1 MRHLTR
7 PTGVALAA
15 IGIQALMVF
24 AFTAP
29 AVHSAPHRIPL
40 AVSAP
45 APARGAIE
53 QRLTQAAPGAFSFHD
68 VADESAARAQL
79 TDRDAYGAVVV
90 TDQGPHM
97 LLASAASPTVAA
109 LLTEVGSHLA
119 PASAATTAAGSA
131 APVPAPAPAANVT
144 DVVPASGADPHGAA
158 FTSMVLPLVMSSLI
172 GGILLTIK
180 LPHLRE
186 RLLAVLLFAL
196 GGGAAVALIAGRAL
210 AFLPGSHLAVAAAV
224 AAPIFTIS
232 LFSTAAASLIGR
244 FGFAVAG
251 TIMMLLSN
259 PLSAASSAPELL
271 PTPWGR
277 IGQDLPAGAAATL
290 IRSTAFF
297 DGRGGRH
304 AAAVLGAWTAAAV
317 LMLAAAALRG
327 RLRARNVTVTTG
339 LGKAADRA
347 GAAEA
352 AEVAP
357 GQTARV
363 QMATVQLP
371 HRPA

>member
-29 AVHSAPHRIPL
+29 TVHSAPHKVPL

-45 APARGAIE
+45 APARAAIE
-53 QRLTQAAPGAFSFHD
+53 QRLATAAPGAFAVRE
-68 VADESAARAQL
+68 VADESAARAAL
-79 TDRDAYGAVVV
+79 TDREAYGAVVV

-97 LLASAASPTVAA
+97 LIASAASPTVAT

-119 PASAATTAAGSA
+119 PAGGNATAV
-131 APVPAPAPAANVT
+131 PVN
-144 DVVPASGADPHGAA
+144 DVVPASAADPHGAA

-172 GGILLTIK
+172 GGVLLTIK

-186 RLLAVLLFAL
+186 RALGLLLFAL
-196 GGGAAVALIAGRAL
+196 GGGASVALIAGHAL
-210 AFLPGSHLAVAAAV
+210 AFLPGSYLVLATAI
-224 AAPIFTIS
+224 AAPILTIS
-232 LFSTAAASLIGR
+232 AFSTATASLIGR
-244 FGFAVAG
+244 YGFAVAG

-290 IRSTAFF
+290 IRSVAFF
-297 DGRGGRH
+297 HGHGGTH
-304 AAAVLGAWTAAAV
+304 AEMVLGIWAS
-317 LMLAAAALRG
+317 AAALMLTAAG
-327 RLRARNVTVTTG
+327 LRARQRTG
-339 LGKAADRA
+339 KKAG
-347 GAAEA
+347 GAHAAHGGHGAHDTHAQNGHLAPLTQRSNEA
-352 AEVAP
+352 VAP
-357 GQTARV
+357 
-363 QMATVQLP
+363 
-371 HRPA
+371 

>member
-29 AVHSAPHRIPL
+29 TVHSAPHKVPL

-45 APARGAIE
+45 APARAAIE
-53 QRLTQAAPGAFSFHD
+53 QRLATAAPGAFAVRE
-68 VADESAARAQL
+68 VADESAARAAL
-79 TDRDAYGAVVV
+79 TDREAYGAVVV

-97 LLASAASPTVAA
+97 LIASAASPTVAT

-119 PASAATTAAGSA
+119 PADAA
-131 APVPAPAPAANVT
+131 APAGTAAPAASVT
-144 DVVPASGADPHGAA
+144 DVVPASAADPHGAA
-158 FTSMVLPLVMSSLI
+158 FTSMVLPMVMSSLI
-172 GGILLTIK
+172 GGVLLTIK

-186 RLLAVLLFAL
+186 RALGVLLFAL
-196 GGGAAVALIAGRAL
+196 GGGASVALIAGHAL
-210 AFLPGSHLAVAAAV
+210 AFLPGSYLALAAAI
-224 AAPIFTIS
+224 AAPILTIS
-232 LFSTAAASLIGR
+232 AFGTATASLIGR
-244 FGFAVAG
+244 YGFAVAG

-290 IRSTAFF
+290 IRSVAFF
-297 DGRGGRH
+297 QGHGGTH
-304 AAAVLGAWTAAAV
+304 AEVVLGVWAS
-317 LMLAAAALRG
+317 AAALMLTAAG
-327 RLRARNVTVTTG
+327 LRAQLRTG
-339 LGKAADRA
+339 KKAGGAHAAHGVHGAHGGHVQSGHLDEHAPTQVA
-347 GAAEA
+347 G
-352 AEVAP
+352 V
-357 GQTARV
+357 
-363 QMATVQLP
+363 
-371 HRPA
+371 

>member
-15 IGIQALMVF
+15 IGIQAVMVF

-29 AVHSAPHRIPL
+29 AAHSAPHKVPL
-40 AVSAP
+40 VVSAP
-45 APARGAIE
+45 APLRATIE
-53 QRLTQAAPGAFSFHD
+53 QRLDHAAPGAFAVREVS
-68 VADESAARAQL
+68 DEASARAAL

-90 TDQGPHM
+90 TSHGPHM
-97 LLASAASPTVAA
+97 LVASAASPTVAT

-119 PASAATTAAGSA
+119 SPDSTGSAPSSGSA
-131 APVPAPAPAANVT
+131 ASTGTPAEVT
-144 DVVPASGADPHGAA
+144 DVVPASTADPHGAA

-172 GGILLTIK
+172 GGVLLTIK

-186 RLLAVLLFAL
+186 RALGTLLFAL
-196 GGGAAVALIAGRAL
+196 GGGGSVALIAGHAL
-210 AFLPGSHLAVAAAV
+210 AFLPGAFLPLAAAT
-224 AAPIFTIS
+224 AAPIATIS
-232 LFSTAAASLIGR
+232 LFSTATASLVGR
-244 FGFAVAG
+244 FGFAAAG

-297 DGRGGRH
+297 HGHGGGH
-304 AAAVLGAWTAAAV
+304 AEVVLGTWTAAAV
-317 LMLAAAALRG
+317 LMLLAAGVRG
-327 RLRARNVTVTTG
+327 RLRTRKGGGAHGVGAGTG
-339 LGKAADRA
+339 DRRAAHAAIVQEA
-347 GAAEA
+347 GS
-352 AEVAP
+352 
-357 GQTARV
+357 
-363 QMATVQLP
+363 L
-371 HRPA
+371 